1 MIRNSVS
8 GVSSDQELLNAYLA
22 GNNQAISQ
30 LIERHR
36 RRVYDYVY
44 IMVKDP
50 EVAEDICQET
60 FVKAVRV
67 IEQG

>member
-60 FVKAVRV
+60 FVKAVY
-67 IEQG
+67 